1 MLWKG
6 LSWSRQKQA
15 ELDFKEQY
23 NMVINRVKLIFL
35 FLVRKLTSFYSFS
48 EEQNITKWE
57 RRSLQILISVYK
69 NQKGYKRDF
78 SFRLIEHSTTIQ
90 P

>member
-1 MLWKG
+1 MLLKG

-35 FLVRKLTSFYSFS
+35 FLVHKLTSFYSFRR
-48 EEQNITKWE
+48 TKH
-57 RRSLQILISVYK
+57 
-69 NQKGYKRDF
+69 N
-78 SFRLIEHSTTIQ
+78 
-90 P
+90 